1 MRQFTAIVCLV
12 SVVGMGLLAQQHADK
27 SVRATQEQRPTQISA
42 RLVAA
47 ANDRPNH
54 PARYDPGYVKI
65 PYPNGDVP
73 ADTGVCADE
82 IIRIYRAVGIDLQKE
97 VHEDMV
103 ANRSSYPFRLK
114 WLQVRLDTNI
124 DHRRVPNLAVFF
136 TRKGKSL
143 PVTTNAGDYAPG
155 DIVTWI
161 LPSGRDHIGMVVDR
175 KNWRGRYMVE
185 HNIGEGPKIEDVLF
199 EWKVNGHWRYG
210 W

>member
-12 SVVGMGLLAQQHADK
+12 SVVGMALVAQEHADK

-103 ANRSSYPFRLK
+103 ANRSAYPFRLK
-114 WLQVRLDTNI
+114 WIQIRLDTNI

-143 PVTTNAGDYAPG
+143 PVTTNASK
-155 DIVTWI
+155 VTASSPMW
-161 LPSGRDHIGMVVDR
+161 LKPSQARSIR
-175 KNWRGRYMVE
+175 
-185 HNIGEGPKIEDVLF
+185 
-199 EWKVNGHWRYG
+199 
-210 W
+210 